1 MNVRDKLDFSKI
13 EKRAYIGGKYVNAI
27 SGEVIKKASSI
38 DGSDLSGIA
47 SCQKE
52 DVDLAVKAAKEAYE
66 SGVWSRTTHMHRR
79 EVLLRLA
86 ELMETN
92 REKLALLDTYETGR
106 AFKNYYE
113 DSIPKAI
120 EALRYFAES
129 IDKYYDTAVPADNT
143 EFGIIKKVP
152 LGVVGLI
159 TPWND
164 PMVVSAWKYG
174 PALAMGNS
182 IVLKPAE
189 QSSLS
194 AIFLAGLTKEAG
206 IPDGVFNVVTGY
218 GETAGQALALHKD
231 VRGVF
236 FTGSS
241 EVGKKIMTYAG
252 ESNMKKVGL
261 ECGGKGPYI
270 VTELCKDVK
279 EAAKVLADNMFYN
292 QGQICSA
299 PSRVIVSKKKY
310 DEFLDALKIESER
323 YVPGDPFD
331 DENIVGCMVSREQY
345 DKVQRYI
352 EDGVKSGAEVFQAK
366 TEKEHHENA
375 CCIKP
380 TVITGI
386 AADHPLAREEIFGP
400 VVVVLKAES
409 TEEAIRIANDSDY
422 GLAGAVWT
430 DDINEAFYVAERVEV
445 GLFHINSYG
454 NDDNRSPFGGV
465 KESGLGKDKSMYAFD
480 EYSDFKSIWVH
491 TKL

>member
-1 MNVRDKLDFSKI
+1 MNIQKRIVEKKI
-13 EKRAYIGGKYVNAI
+13 EKRAYINGRYVDAI
-27 SGEVIKKASSI
+27 DKEIIQKTSSI

-47 SCQKE
+47 SCKKE
-52 DVDLAVKAAKEAYE
+52 DVDIAVQAAKEAFE
-66 SGVWSRTTHMHRR
+66 SGIWSKTTHAHRK
-79 EVLLRLA
+79 EVLLHLA
-86 ELMETN
+86 ALMEKN
-92 REKLALLDTYETGR
+92 RETLALLDTYETGR
-106 AFKNYYE
+106 AYKNYYE

-129 IDKYYDTAVPADNT
+129 IDKYYDVSIPSDTT

-182 IVLKPAE
+182 VILKPAE

-206 IPDGVFNVVTGY
+206 IPDGVFNVVPGY
-218 GETAGQALALHKD
+218 GETAGKALALHKD
-231 VRGVF
+231 VRGIF

-270 VTELCKDVK
+270 VTESCKNVK
-279 EAAKVLADNMFYN
+279 ESAKVLSDNMFYN

-299 PSRVIVSKKKY
+299 PSRVIVSENKY
-310 DEFLDALKIESER
+310 DEFMKALKVECER

-331 DENIVGCMVSREQY
+331 DENNVGCVVSREQY
-345 DKVQRYI
+345 NKIKKYI
-352 EDGVKSGAEVFQAK
+352 EEGVSSGADVYQA
-366 TEKEHHENA
+366 TGEKKHHKDA

-380 TVITGI
+380 TIISDIDATSK
-386 AADHPLAREEIFGP
+386 LAREEIFGP
-400 VVVVLKAES
+400 VVVVLKAKS
-409 TEEAIRIANDSDY
+409 TEDAISIANDSNY
-422 GLAGAVWT
+422 GLAGAIWT
-430 DDINEAFYVAERVEV
+430 DDLNEAFYVANRVEV
-445 GLFHINSYG
+445 GLLHINSYG

-480 EYSDFKSIWVH
+480 EYSDLKSIWVH
-491 TKL
+491 IKK